1 MSKQLTFIASGG
13 RTGTKFFGDM
23 LREVVSDCHSV
34 HEPDMVA
41 GVSRLTLS
49 RIRRFGLW
57 EMVIGRSLGRTGVRV
72 LGQAL
77 MEGRI
82 DAETCARRLRAS
94 RSRYH
99 ASLPENLVV
108 ESYYAW
114 WMMAGTIDEIWPD
127 AKLAGILRDPRDW
140 ITSWERHQ
148 PRRRRGALTERFPP
162 GPLHPAR
169 LGDEPAAAL
178 WPELDQVGRLAWEWA
193 LIART
198 LDSAAACNRAVRVFR
213 FEDIFAADRAVLEDF
228 VHFVVD
234 HPKGPSHAVSDLNAI
249 AGRVQNASKRSG
261 RGWRQ
266 WTDAQVLAVAHFCGD
281 GMRRHG
287 YWDDPEW
294 QDRVARA
301 AEDRAGM

>member
-34 HEPDMVA
+34 HEPDMIA
-41 GVSRLTLS
+41 GLSRLTLS
-49 RIRRFGLW
+49 RIHRFGLW
-57 EMVIGRSLGRTGVRV
+57 EMVIGRALGRTGVRV

-82 DAETCARRLRAS
+82 DADFCARSLRAS
-94 RSRYH
+94 RGRYH
-99 ASLPENLVV
+99 ASLQESLVV

-114 WMMAGTIDEIWPD
+114 WMVAERIDDIWPG

-140 ITSWERHQ
+140 ITSWERHE
-148 PRRRRGALTERFPP
+148 PRRRRGALTEWLPP
-162 GPLHPAR
+162 GPPHPAR
-169 LGDEPAAAL
+169 LGDDPAAAI

-193 LIART
+193 LICRK
-198 LDSAAACNRAVRVFR
+198 LDRAAACNHAVRVFR
-213 FEDIFAADRAVLEDF
+213 FEDIFGADRAALEDF

-234 HPKGPSHAVSDLNAI
+234 HPMGPRHVVGNLNAI
-249 AGRVQNASKRSG
+249 AGRVQNASRRTG

-266 WTDAQVLAVAHFCGD
+266 WTDTQVLAVAHFCGE

-294 QDRVARA
+294 QDRVVGAKEQSA
-301 AEDRAGM
+301 N